1 MPTYTLQK
9 NAAIR
14 ITAIIQSSFK
24 TVHHCG
30 ELDRAAVA
38 HSLVA
43 AVLAAATVLLEHS
56 SVAAVVGMV
65 VAPAA
70 VRLVAHT
77 AQCGSHAGN

>member
-14 ITAIIQSSFK
+14 ITAIIQSSFRM
-24 TVHHCG
+24 VHHCG

-43 AVLAAATVLLEHS
+43 AVLAVATALLKRS
-56 SVAAVVGMV
+56 SVAAAVGMM

-70 VRLVAHT
+70 VRSVAHT
-77 AQCGSHAGN
+77 AQCGSHAEN